1 MSYQRLNLED
11 GDILRAEHLS
21 HMEEGIENVEKQ
33 EGPAGVGIQSI
44 EQTTESSEN
53 GGLNVVTVTMT
64 DGQTANFFVKNGS
77 KGGKGDTGA
86 SAAIT
91 GASATVDANV
101 GTPSVSVVAGG
112 TEAAR
117 TFAFAFKNLKGADGK
132 TPVKGTDYFTAA
144 DKIEMV
150 NAVLAAMPAAE
161 GSTF

>member
-11 GDILRAEHLS
+11 GDILKAEHLS
-21 HMEEGIENVEKQ
+21 HMEDGIENVEKQ

-44 EQTTESSEN
+44 EQTTESSED

-77 KGGKGDTGA
+77 KGGKGDAGA
-86 SAAIT
+86 GATIT

-117 TFAFAFKNLKGADGK
+117 TFAFSFKNLKGADGK
-132 TPVKGTDYFTAA
+132 TPVKGTDYWTAA
-144 DKIEMV
+144 DKAEMV
-150 NAVLAAMPAAE
+150 TDVLAALPTWTG
-161 GSTF
+161 GSY